1 MNTVHYDK
9 YNLDSSPFF
18 AMISSENSSVC
29 SKRNLEFLLKIFNFD
44 T

>member
-1 MNTVHYDK
+1 MNKVHYDK
-9 YNLDSSPFF
+9 YNPDSSPFF

-29 SKRNLEFLLKIFNFD
+29 SKRNLEFLIKSFSFD